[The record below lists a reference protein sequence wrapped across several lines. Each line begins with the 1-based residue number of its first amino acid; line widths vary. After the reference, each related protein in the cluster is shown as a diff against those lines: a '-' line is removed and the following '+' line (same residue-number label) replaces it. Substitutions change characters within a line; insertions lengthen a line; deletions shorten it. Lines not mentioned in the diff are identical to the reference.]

1 MEAAETKIRE
11 MAFPAESIQHRFT
24 VQIVMLCRGNRQI
37 SSLIGEGEMRDLLQ
51 SNKIKT
57 NGELIKP
64 ILRVVESSISRS
76 FEESIG
82 VPRGTLVEFFEIN
95 SPSFYSDPNDSCS
108 LKILPPNQEIEKHP
122 RVDQELFLDT
132 KGSVIG
138 GIYICL
144 AIEPS
149 KVEFQL
155 VFRRMVLD
163 LYLVLHQRITQ
174 KQQLIEE
181 QQLIETQLRADIA
194 LRTMEKN
201 RAEAYS
207 NEIEKEL
214 NEERRQKVTAEAL
227 LQEERRQRSIE
238 QQNYVQQM
246 ILSNTMGQNLD
257 LMQGVI
263 ASLTAQ
269 RDDARAEVAR
279 LLNE

>member
-1 MEAAETKIRE
+1 
-11 MAFPAESIQHRFT
+11 
-24 VQIVMLCRGNRQI
+24 MLCRGNRQI

-64 ILRVVESSISRS
+64 ILHVVESSISRS

-95 SPSFYSDPNDSCS
+95 RLSLYSDPNDSCS

-155 VFRRMVLD
+155 VFRRTVLD
-163 LYLVLHQRITQ
+163 LYLVLRQRITQ

-214 NEERRQKVTAEAL
+214 NEERRQKVTVEAL

-238 QQNYVQQM
+238 QQNYIQQM

-279 LLNE
+279 LVNE